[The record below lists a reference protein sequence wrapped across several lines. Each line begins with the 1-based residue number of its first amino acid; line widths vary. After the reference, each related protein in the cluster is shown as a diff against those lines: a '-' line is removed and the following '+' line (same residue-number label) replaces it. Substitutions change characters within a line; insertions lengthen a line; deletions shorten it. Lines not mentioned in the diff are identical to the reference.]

1 MKDINEIPEK
11 DRIITNIIFRLG
23 DILYSLMYD
32 NLESMNR
39 KGFDLKGTTKLR
51 FQKMMVAHNEAKK
64 PI

>member
-39 KGFDLKGTTKLR
+39 KGFDLKGTIKLR
-51 FQKMMVAHNEAKK
+51 FQK
-64 PI
+64 